1 VGVSAG
7 VGVGVSVGVS
17 AGMGGGGRENCLSE
31 PSGSKF

>member
-1 VGVSAG
+1 MGVGVSG
-7 VGVGVSVGVS
+7 GVSVGVS